1 MLDFELRLRIRQS
14 EKLDPN
20 PHKMTWIRNPVTN
33 THVIAGITRI

>member
-20 PHKMTWIRNPVTN
+20 THKMKLIRNPVTN